1 MAEMLPIV
9 DAHVHLWNPE
19 QFSMPWLASIP
30 LLNRPYGLQDY
41 RQETQGLPIIGL
53 VYVEV
58 GVEPQEVLLEA
69 RYVAALAQQEPRL
82 QAIVAAA
89 PVELGIAVRKHVESL
104 LAISPLIK
112 GVRRNLQDET
122 QPDFCLQPDF
132 VAGVRLLAEYNLSFD
147 LCIRHWQLPAVTELV
162 RRCPDTQFI
171 LDHLGKPN
179 VKEHLLD
186 PWRDQLRVLAGLP
199 NVVCKISGLVTEADH
214 TAWKADD
221 LTPYLSHALEVF
233 GEDRIAFGGDWP
245 VILQA
250 SPYVRWI
257 ETLQAFTASLSLEAQ
272 RKFWS
277 ENTCRFYR
285 FQAR

>member
-9 DAHVHLWNPE
+9 DAHVHLWNPT
-19 QFSMPWLASIP
+19 QFSMPWLAGIP
-30 LLNRPYGLQDY
+30 LLNRSYGLQDY
-41 RQETQGLPIIGL
+41 REQTQGLPILAL

-58 GVEPQEVLLEA
+58 GVEPLEVLLEA
-69 RYVAALAQQEPRL
+69 RYVAALAQEEPSL

-89 PVELGIAVRKHVESL
+89 PVELGIAVRRHLESL
-104 LAISPLIK
+104 AAISPLVK

-122 QPDFCLQPDF
+122 RPDFCLQPDF

-162 RRCPDTQFI
+162 RRCPDIQFI
-171 LDHLGKPN
+171 LDHLGKPD

-186 PWRDQLRVLAGLP
+186 PWRDQLRALAALP

-214 TAWKADD
+214 TTWKPDD
-221 LTPYLSHALEVF
+221 LAPYLSHALEVF

-245 VILQA
+245 VILLA
-250 SPYVRWI
+250 SSYARWI
-257 ETLQAFTASLSLEAQ
+257 GTLQAFTASLSPEAQ

-277 ENTCRFYR
+277 ENARRVYR
-285 FQAR
+285 LQVA

>member
-9 DAHVHLWNPE
+9 DAHVHLWNPQ
-19 QFSMPWLASIP
+19 QFRMPWLTGIP

-41 RQETQGLPIIGL
+41 RQQTQGLPIIAL

-186 PWRDQLRVLAGLP
+186 PWRDQLRALAALP
-199 NVVCKISGLVTEADH
+199 NVVCKISGLVTEADS
-214 TAWKADD
+214 TTWKPDD
-221 LTPYLSHALEVF
+221 LAPYLSHALEVF
-233 GEDRIAFGGDWP
+233 GEDRVAFGGDWP
-245 VILQA
+245 VILLA
-250 SPYVRWI
+250 SPYARWI
-257 ETLQAFTASLSLEAQ
+257 GTLQAFTALLSPEAQ

-277 ENTCRFYR
+277 ENARRVYR
-285 FQAR
+285 LQVT

>member
-1 MAEMLPIV
+1 
-9 DAHVHLWNPE
+9 
-19 QFSMPWLASIP
+19 
-30 LLNRPYGLQDY
+30 LQD
-41 RQETQGLPIIGL
+41 
-53 VYVEV
+53 
-58 GVEPQEVLLEA
+58 
-69 RYVAALAQQEPRL
+69 
-82 QAIVAAA
+82 IVAAA

-186 PWRDQLRVLAGLP
+186 PWRDQLRALAALP

-214 TAWKADD
+214 TAWKPDD
-221 LTPYLSHALEVF
+221 LALYLAHAIEVF
-233 GEDRIAFGGDWP
+233 GEDRVAFGGDWP
-245 VILQA
+245 VTLPA
-250 SPYVRWI
+250 SSYARWI
-257 ETLQAFTASLSLEAQ
+257 ETLQAFTTSLSQEAQ

-277 ENTCRFYR
+277 ENGRRVYR
-285 FQAR
+285 L